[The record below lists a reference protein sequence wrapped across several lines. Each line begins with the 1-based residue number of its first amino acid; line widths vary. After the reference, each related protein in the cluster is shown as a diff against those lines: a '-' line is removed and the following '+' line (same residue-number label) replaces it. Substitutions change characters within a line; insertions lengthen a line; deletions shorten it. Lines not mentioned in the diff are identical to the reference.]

1 MLLDF
6 KISESDQR
14 GRGSHMPSHVLDAI
28 AESDPVPATLSALRK
43 IKHVG
48 KVLIQKH
55 GPRIVSI
62 CNQYVKDLTSWDFNN
77 HSMITGADLTGTLD
91 TTKTENAIAIDSMTY
106 LSFLRPPVPIGP
118 VQDLFF
124 STCKQVLNEYN
135 IVGKMSVD
143 IETRPSR
150 VQPTN
155 NSNVVSNTDDL
166 VPSSFIVSP
175 LNARRASIE
184 DIMRVSPGT
193 SLQLLVPT
201 HYKTKKKGTPMA
213 VIAKNYCLQQG
224 ITDYTEDRLG
234 TPICKHRAKKDS
246 HQHRYQF
253 GQDVAQLSHVCT
265 HNQVPVNQVP
275 PSTPPIRLLF
285 SLPSSRSRVEFG
297 RRSDCVRVETNN

>member
-1 MLLDF
+1 MFLMQL
-6 KISESDQR
+6 QR
-14 GRGSHMPSHVLDAI
+14 LI
-28 AESDPVPATLSALRK
+28 LFLR
-43 IKHVG
+43 H
-48 KVLIQKH
+48 
-55 GPRIVSI
+55 
-62 CNQYVKDLTSWDFNN
+62 F
-77 HSMITGADLTGTLD
+77 
-91 TTKTENAIAIDSMTY
+91 

-166 VPSSFIVSP
+166 VLSSFIVSP

-224 ITDYTEDRLG
+224 ITDYTKYGCIVFSGIQYAVLPAIVRSNPKQQELLTGLRQSDIQRLYDQKEG
-234 TPICKHRAKKDS
+234 ISLDM
-246 HQHRYQF
+246 
-253 GQDVAQLSHVCT
+253 
-265 HNQVPVNQVP
+265 
-275 PSTPPIRLLF
+275 PSTPQPI
-285 SLPSSRSRVEFG
+285 SLWWRHLNANTERFPIIVWGNFDFGHRPSLS
-297 RRSDCVRVETNN
+297 